1 MESTMRRPEGDR
13 PAPGAGELRVHPR
26 KRLVLLEE
34 IAADVDA
41 MEDELAARGV
51 PRGQARA
58 AAIGR
63 LYPGPEAARELELE
77 QVAYRRLAARYGGG
91 TLERAERLGL
101 ALIATLTTAA
111 FAFPLGRLDVVRGGN
126 VFVLGP
132 TAAVAL
138 LVWNTL
144 RVAFGLWVRQ
154 DMRARERRAAW
165 RIQIGLVL
173 VAASASG
180 VGVAF
185 EAYATAGRLAAAPDW
200 VAGFGLLRDAM
211 VLAALGLGA
220 VVIGLTGWLALTPSL
235 YAHDAFERRLTSLF
249 APLDLTGPRMVRE
262 SEVVRRRGRDD
273 SRIRVGRAASRRYRR
288 EESG

>member
-1 MESTMRRPEGDR
+1 
-13 PAPGAGELRVHPR
+13 
-26 KRLVLLEE
+26 
-34 IAADVDA
+34 
-41 MEDELAARGV
+41 
-51 PRGQARA
+51 
-58 AAIGR
+58 
-63 LYPGPEAARELELE
+63 
-77 QVAYRRLAARYGGG
+77 VAYRRLAARYGGG

-111 FAFPLGRLDVVRGGN
+111 FAFPLVRLDVVRGGN

-262 SEVVRRRGRDD
+262 SEVVQRRGRDD